1 MNIRFNININEITNP
16 NLIENNG
23 VDEDEINNIDKIYP
37 MAYEENKERL
47 MEESLRNHLNKFY
60 IDLEDLKELINI
72 KINENFILFL
82 IREIYKIIYF
92 LKNNNEIY
100 IDFNLNNI
108 LFKKKKYFDIRLSKY
123 KNKINKNDYNI
134 RKNEII
140 ENFKSHYKLKLNN
153 DTIKNFE
160 DLKHLQNYSLGI
172 NIKKIIEITGNDCS
186 KGLKTFVE
194 KLIRT
199 ENGNLNTEFDEE
211 ILKKTN
217 EYDFDKIIKINQF
230 NFFAD
235 DLIFIIKQI
244 NNLKKFDLRRRK
256 KFKFLKDENYSYNM
270 K

>member
-1 MNIRFNININEITNP
+1 MIRDYNISINEIKSLNF
-16 NLIENNG
+16 IENNG
-23 VDEDEINNIDKIYP
+23 VDEDKINNIDKIYP
-37 MAYEENKERL
+37 MAYEENKEKL
-47 MEESLRNHLNKFY
+47 EKESLRNHLNKFF
-60 IDLEDLKELINI
+60 INLKDLKELNNI
-72 KINENFILFL
+72 TINENFILFL

-100 IDFNLNNI
+100 IDFNLKNI
-108 LFKKKKYFDIRLSKY
+108 LFYKKYFDIRLNKY
-123 KNKINKNDYNI
+123 KNKINENDYKI
-134 RKNEII
+134 RKKEII
-140 ENFKSHYKLKLNN
+140 EKFNKHYNLILNN
-153 DTIKNFE
+153 GNIKNFE
-160 DLKHLQNYSLGI
+160 DLEHLQNYSLGI

-186 KGLKTFVE
+186 KCLKTFVE